1 MKSGTMGRRVM
12 IVFEESGGSDF
23 TVYLEGQ
30 TKGIR
35 LDQPGDDL
43 SPADFYAS
51 RMLAIV
57 VAELNKIGAFRSAS
71 RRS

>member
-1 MKSGTMGRRVM
+1 MGRRVM
-12 IVFEESGGSDF
+12 IVFEETGGAGLN
-23 TVYLEGQ
+23 VYLEGQ

-35 LDQPGDDL
+35 VHTPGDDL

-57 VAELNKIGAFRSAS
+57 VEALTKAGALRAVGQRS
-71 RRS
+71 